1 MFQHL
6 LNHLILIIQ
15 SATLIADGTDADQG
29 KALVTNIA
37 GKIEGFFT
45 IPEHSFS
52 GQENVPKF
60 ETQKEL
66 QFRLTSSETNSRIGI
81 GGVLVGNA
89 TAGQE
94 NYSAVGVLETTQE
107 TITST
112 KNAKIVVTNE
122 SQTTSITET
131 GSAYQNTL
139 ESNYTSTY
147 VPPPPPPP
155 PPEPLPPE
163 PEPPAPVEPVA
174 PEVQYLYNPPP
185 IVCYFNTADIM
196 PPVCPPPV
204 DPPVL
209 PPRYHSLRHLWLIQI
224 LHLMLLTTML

>member
-1 MFQHL
+1 KTIKFIGECFMPGKRVYPFFDGVDVSEFTAP
-6 LNHLILIIQ
+6 LNSDYTNVEADFGISQL
-15 SATLIADGTDADQG
+15 SANEGLP
-29 KALVTNIA
+29 LFTNIA

-45 IPEHSFS
+45 IPEHSFT

-66 QFRLTSSETNSRIGI
+66 LFRLTSSQTNSRVGL
-81 GGVLVGNA
+81 GGVLVGNS

-94 NYSAVGVLETTQE
+94 NYNAVGVLETTQE

-112 KNAKIVVTNE
+112 KNAKIAVTDE

-131 GSAYQNTL
+131 GSAYQNTV

-155 PPEPLPPE
+155 PPAPLPPE
-163 PEPPAPVEPVA
+163 PEPPAVSEPD
-174 PEVQYLYNPPP
+174 PIPPIFYISPPP
-185 IVCYFNTADIM
+185 VVVYFNTA
-196 PPVCPPPV
+196 
-204 DPPVL
+204 
-209 PPRYHSLRHLWLIQI
+209 
-224 LHLMLLTTML
+224 